1 MDVGGETADL
11 MVKEGIQ
18 ITEASIK
25 LLAAGSKNLAAFL
38 LALARDGKKLK
49 GKTKMGRL
57 LRADRELAIFRIKET
72 EYKAFQQFS
81 KQYGILFSAIKDR
94 RRDDGILELISN
106 VDYIPQINYTM
117 ERLGY
122 PAPTWEQENSTPKKA
137 VPRVRPGS
145 SSPERGNGSTAFQM
159 KKTATPDERPS
170 VKGRLVA
177 LRAAS
182 EGMKGKA
189 PQHTRN
195 TPPKTR

>member
-11 MVKEGIQ
+11 MVKESIQ

-38 LALARDGKKLK
+38 LALARDSKKLK
-49 GKTKMGRL
+49 GKTNMGRL
-57 LRADRELAIFRIKET
+57 LRADREFAIFRIKET
-72 EYKAFQQFS
+72 DYKAFQQFS

-94 RRDDGILELISN
+94 RHDGILELISN

-122 PAPTWEQENSTPKKA
+122 PVPTWEQENSAPKKA
-137 VPRVRPGS
+137 APRARSGS
-145 SSPERGNGSTAFQM
+145 SSPVRGNGSTAFQM

-189 PQHTRN
+189 PQRTR
-195 TPPKTR
+195 TAPPKTR